1 MSADDPLC
9 FVGEMGL
16 LDAAAAMRGE
26 HNQVTVTPI
35 STPHSTPAEVDE
47 VNKAVSVVTEVSE
60 AGAGSEEGSSSSSS
74 SSSSEVKGQ
83 EVTSAQTFVIAATE
97 IQVIEW
103 DKVSQYVN
111 VI

>member
-35 STPHSTPAEVDE
+35 STPHSTPAEIDE
-47 VNKAVSVVTEVSE
+47 VNKAVSLVTEVSE
-60 AGAGSEEGSSSSSS
+60 AGAGSEEGS

-103 DKVSQYVN
+103 DKVSQSVN

>member
-1 MSADDPLC
+1 MSAEDPLC

-16 LDAAAAMRGE
+16 LDAAAAIKGE
-26 HNQVTVTPI
+26 HNQPIVTPI
-35 STPHSTPAEVDE
+35 SAAHSAPADKDE
-47 VNKAVSVVTEVSE
+47 INKAVSVVTEVSE
-60 AGAGSEEGSSSSSS
+60 TGTGNEEGSSSSA
-74 SSSSEVKGQ
+74 SEVKGQ

-103 DKVSQYVN
+103 DKVSQSVN